1 MLDILIVEDD
11 ADLRELF
18 AIVLGN
24 HNYHALCA
32 ESGEAALT
40 LLERHHVDAAI
51 VDVMMPGMSGFELVA
66 LLRQTGYDLPVL
78 MVTARDTLADK
89 REGFRAGV
97 DDYVV
102 KPIDPQEMV
111 WRIEALLRRARI
123 ASEHRI
129 TIGATIIDR
138 DSLSVTQGEGE
149 PTYLPHKEFLLLYK
163 LMTSPGRIF
172 TRQQLMDEIWGLES
186 EADSHTLDVHMSRL
200 RERLR
205 ANDDFSIV
213 TVRGLGYKGVA
224 HA

>member
-18 AIVLGN
+18 AIVLGK

-32 ESGEAALT
+32 ESGEEALS
-40 LLERHHVDAAI
+40 LLESHRADAAI

-66 LLRQTGYDLPVL
+66 LLRQSGYDLPIL

-102 KPIDPQEMV
+102 KPIDPQEMI

-123 ASEHRI
+123 ASERRI
-129 TIGATIIDR
+129 TVGGTVIDR
-138 DSLSVTQGEGE
+138 DNLSVTRDGCD
-149 PTYLPHKEFLLLYK
+149 PVYLPLKEFLLLYK
-163 LMTSPGRIF
+163 LMTSPERIF
-172 TRQQLMDEIWGLES
+172 TRQQLMDEIWGLDS

-205 ANDDFSIV
+205 DNDDIAIA
-213 TVRGLGYKGVA
+213 TIRGLGYKGVA
-224 HA
+224 RA